1 MTAAGFGSER
11 NLEVGRTR
19 ERKKRILFFCKIVEV
34 REKKEVRVDD
44 SLSSSFRLERMAF
57 SRLPLPARSLT
68 KPILLASTRT
78 ASLLAAA
85 RAAAPASKLRPPHES
100 RRSTTSTLLP
110 RRLSRSPSSS
120 ADALAS
126 FSLATTTATTMPFTF
141 GTLSGAPAV
150 LAAGA
155 LFDVAVQLAGW
166 GVSVSLKTDKI
177 YDFTASCT
185 YVALALLSF
194 FLGSSPASSSAS
206 PRQVAATTLLALWAA
221 RLGAFL
227 LFRVLKLGGD
237 SRFEEAL
244 KKPALFLVYWL
255 MQALWIFATASGTL
269 WLNGTPGGG
278 GSGLKATDII
288 GPLLF
293 FVGFVIE
300 SVADAQK
307 LRFRLAVPSN
317 KGKFIDEGL
326 WSLSRY
332 PNYFGEIVLQCGL
345 WLLCVPSFGKSAAW
359 LTVLGPVFV
368 AFLLLFV
375 SGVPLQEAQAKAR
388 WGEGDSGYQ
397 AYRKRTRLLVPV
409 PKLFGGR
416 V

>member
-1 MTAAGFGSER
+1 
-11 NLEVGRTR
+11 
-19 ERKKRILFFCKIVEV
+19 
-34 REKKEVRVDD
+34 
-44 SLSSSFRLERMAF
+44 MAII
-57 SRLPLPARSLT
+57 SCLPLPARSLT
-68 KPILLASTRT
+68 TPVASTRSA
-78 ASLLAAA
+78 ASPLASA
-85 RAAAPASKLRPPHES
+85 RAADSASKKLRVPHES
-100 RRSTTSTLLP
+100 RHRSTSTSTSSLSTPPPPP
-110 RRLSRSPSSS
+110 RRLGRRFDLRPAGRPRPFPPFATAAAAMPS
-120 ADALAS
+120 
-126 FSLATTTATTMPFTF
+126 PFTF
-141 GTLSGAPAV
+141 GALSGAPAV

-166 GVSVSLKTDKI
+166 AVSVLFKTDKI

-194 FLGSSPASSSAS
+194 FLGGSGSAASSSSSS
-206 PRQVAATTLLALWAA
+206 PRQVAATVLLALWAA

-227 LFRVLKLGGD
+227 LFRVLRLGGD

-244 KKPALFLVYWL
+244 KKPSLFLVYWL

-278 GSGLKATDII
+278 GSGLRATDVV
-288 GPLLF
+288 GPALF
-293 FVGFVIE
+293 LAGFSIE
-300 SVADAQK
+300 AVADAQK

-326 WSLSRY
+326 WSLARY
-332 PNYFGEIVLQCGL
+332 PNYFGEIVLQLGL
-345 WLLCVPSFGKSAAW
+345 WLLCVPSFGRTAAW

-375 SGVPLQEAQAKAR
+375 PGVPLQEAQARAR
-388 WGEGDSGYQ
+388 WGGGDGDSGYR
-397 AYRKRTRLLVPV
+397 AYRERTRLLVPV

>member
-1 MTAAGFGSER
+1 
-11 NLEVGRTR
+11 
-19 ERKKRILFFCKIVEV
+19 
-34 REKKEVRVDD
+34 
-44 SLSSSFRLERMAF
+44 MATS
-57 SRLPLPARSLT
+57 SRLPLPARSLA
-68 KPILLASTRT
+68 KPVLLASTRP
-78 ASLLAAA
+78 ASCLSATSVAL
-85 RAAAPASKLRPPHES
+85 PASKLRAPHES
-100 RRSTTSTLLP
+100 RHRSTSSSSKLLP
-110 RRLSRSPSSS
+110 RRRSRSTSSPAAALAPSS
-120 ADALAS
+120 LA
-126 FSLATTTATTMPFTF
+126 AAAATATASSTIMSFTF
-141 GTLSGAPAV
+141 GALSGAPAV
-150 LAAGA
+150 LVAGA
-155 LFDVAVQLAGW
+155 LLDVAVQLAGW
-166 GVSVSLKTDKI
+166 AVSVILKTDKI

-194 FLGSSPASSSAS
+194 FLGTSPSSSS
-206 PRQVAATTLLALWAA
+206 PRQVTATVLLALWAA

-244 KKPALFLVYWL
+244 KKPSLFLVYWL

-278 GSGLKATDII
+278 GSALKATDVI

-293 FVGFVIE
+293 FLGFAIE

-326 WSLSRY
+326 WSLARY
-332 PNYFGEIVLQCGL
+332 PNYFGEIILQLGL
-345 WLLCVPSFGKSAAW
+345 WLLCVPSFGKTAAW
-359 LTVLGPVFV
+359 LTVLGPAFV

-388 WGEGDSGYQ
+388 WGEGESGYQ

-409 PKLFGGR
+409 PKLCGGR